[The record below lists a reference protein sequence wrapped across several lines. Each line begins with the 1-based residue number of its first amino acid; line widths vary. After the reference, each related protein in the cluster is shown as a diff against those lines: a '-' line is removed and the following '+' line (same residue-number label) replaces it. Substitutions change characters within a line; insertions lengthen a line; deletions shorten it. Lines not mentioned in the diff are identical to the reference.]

1 MAKMNIYYENAV
13 EELERVKE
21 KIREHMATVD
31 RESKAAAEKIKRIR
45 ETYLPEAATKH
56 ERLVMQSARAE
67 AAASAEV
74 INTVVQYGFDSI
86 LERIGNFIRRPIS
99 SEFQVIMA
107 SVRENGVTLDPA
119 EIRILSE
126 SAQESYFASK
136 ILAETAKSQGLR
148 YPFLSAQQ
156 ILADVEAARR
166 EVKTVLQAY
175 PGETEGNTLKTPWI
189 SQINDGIKQG
199 NAKTFLDREATVLT
213 KLESDLR
220 LFADPSVKLFASDD
234 VSGLDRFFEGAET
247 EEDKTER
254 MKNLLLSRPDLES
267 QLSIYQPEIFKAAK
281 KVILDERLAE
291 AQEAKQ
297 AVQAALEAAKAAN
310 QAARAAKT
318 AEIESQ
324 LKQESDLRR
333 TAAAQANNNALR

>member
-1 MAKMNIYYENAV
+1 MAGTNIYYLNAL
-13 EELERVKE
+13 EELDRIKTH
-21 KIREHMATVD
+21 IREHMATVD
-31 RESKAAAEKIKRIR
+31 KASKAAAEKIERIR
-45 ETYLPEAATKH
+45 KTYLPEAAVEQEKIT
-56 ERLVMQSARAE
+56 MQSAITE
-67 AAASAEV
+67 AAVSAEV
-74 INTVVQYGFDSI
+74 IEMNIQYCFDSI
-86 LERIGNFIRRPIS
+86 RERISNFIRRPIPK
-99 SEFQVIMA
+99 EFESIMA
-107 SVRENGVTLDPA
+107 SVRENNVALDPA

-189 SQINDGIKQG
+189 SKIDNALLQG
-199 NAKTFLDREATVLT
+199 NAKTFLDRDQTVLT

-220 LFADPSVKLFASDD
+220 LFADPSVKLFASDE
-234 VSGLDRFFEGAET
+234 VSGLDRFFEGAEND
-247 EEDKTER
+247 EEKLER
-254 MKNLLLSRPDLES
+254 MKNVVLSRPDLEA
-267 QLSIYQPEIFKAAK
+267 QLSIYDPDVFSRAK
-281 KVILDERLAE
+281 KIILDERLAE
-291 AQEAKQ
+291 AEEAKR
-297 AVQAALEAAKAAN
+297 AVQSALEAA
-310 QAARAAKT
+310 QAASAAAKKAKT
-318 AEIESQ
+318 EEIERQ